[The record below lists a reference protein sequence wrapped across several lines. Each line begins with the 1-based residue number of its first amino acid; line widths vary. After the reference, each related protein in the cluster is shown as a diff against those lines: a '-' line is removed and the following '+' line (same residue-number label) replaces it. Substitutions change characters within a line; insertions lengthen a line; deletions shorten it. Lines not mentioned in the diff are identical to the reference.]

1 MTEPGEP
8 RKPFTGSLRK
18 VERLM
23 SVDKDRTMQ
32 CMARPLVRSRDIRE
46 DHDVEQIS

>member
-1 MTEPGEP
+1 MTEPGKP

-23 SVDKDRTMQ
+23 PVDKDRTMP
-32 CMARPLVRSRDIRE
+32 CRAKPLIRSRDIRE